1 MTSMSELRSDV
12 DQRPVV
18 TAVPALADAGNWAET
33 LAQLAI
39 RSLIVWVLAILV
51 IVSQVLYPGFLD
63 LQNVYN
69 LLSQNAPVGLIA
81 VGMTFVMVAGGFDLS
96 VGPMYAAGAVLYAG
110 LSKMASLPL
119 PVAAFATI
127 LFGLL
132 GGSANGL
139 LITRLRVNPF
149 VATLGSSS
157 IITGLAFLYSHSAP
171 IMVDRPEF
179 TAFGT
184 ASWLGVPISVE
195 VLFAAFVVGAV
206 VLAKTV
212 YGRSLYA
219 VGGNLEAARLAGL
232 RVDWLRLST
241 YALVGG
247 LATLAGIIIASR
259 LSIGQADIASTMS
272 LDAIAIVIIG
282 GTSLFGGSGAVW
294 RTAVGLLILAVLTNL
309 FDALALDTN
318 FQSVIKGMIV
328 IGAVALDVWRERR
341 FL

>member
-1 MTSMSELRSDV
+1 MS
-12 DQRPVV
+12 QPVV
-18 TAVPALADAGNWAET
+18 TAVAPAFAGAGNWAGK
-33 LAQLAI
+33 LGQIAV
-39 RSLIVWVLAILV
+39 RSLIVWVLAVLV
-51 IVSQVLYPGFLD
+51 ITSQVLYPGFLD
-63 LQNVYN
+63 PQNIYN
-69 LLSQNAPVGLIA
+69 LLSQNAPVGVIA

-110 LSKMASLPL
+110 LSRSLPL
-119 PVAAFATI
+119 PAAALATI
-127 LFGLL
+127 LFGLC
-132 GGSANGL
+132 GGSVNGL
-139 LITRLRVNPF
+139 LVTRLRVNPF
-149 VATLGSSS
+149 VATLGTSS
-157 IITGLAFLYSHSAP
+157 IISGLAFLYSHSAP
-171 IMVDRPEF
+171 IMVDRPDF
-179 TAFGT
+179 TTFGT

-195 VLFAAFVVGAV
+195 VLFAVFGIGAV

-259 LSIGQADIASTMS
+259 LSIGQADIAGTMS

-318 FQSVIKGMIV
+318 FQSVIKGLIV
-328 IGAVALDVWRERR
+328 IGAVALDAWRERR